1 MADLGAI
8 GRTDVDDGL
17 AQPEKRYHV
26 PLYAPAG
33 RQPGSTVPL
42 PMRTDGALGGIVT
55 ENGDPLPHA
64 RVFVLWRANSALI
77 AATRTDANG
86 AWQVEGLDP
95 TRSDEYSVLFL
106 DNEGGVVYNDA
117 VYAVLT
123 AY

>member
-8 GRTDVDDGL
+8 GRTTDDGL
-17 AQPEKRYHV
+17 AQPEGHYSV

-33 RQPGSTVPL
+33 VVSGSTVPQA
-42 PMRTDGALGGIVT
+42 MREDGALGGVVT
-55 ENGDPLPHA
+55 ENSVPLPNV
-64 RVFVLWRANSALI
+64 RVFVLWRENSQIVAV
-77 AATRTDANG
+77 TRTDANG
-86 AWQVEGLDP
+86 AWQVEGLDS
-95 TRSDEYSVLFL
+95 TRAAEYSVLFL